1 MDNINIL
8 CSLND
13 AYVKPMLVMLNS
25 MQKHNHE
32 KKNLY
37 IFSTSLS
44 DESENIIREF
54 LRGGGI

>member
-13 AYVKPMLVMLNS
+13 AYVNPMLVMLNS
-25 MQKHNHE
+25 MQKHNQE

-37 IFSTSLS
+37 ILSTALS
-44 DESENIIREF
+44 EDSEKRIREF
-54 LRGGGI
+54 LAGGGI